1 MNYPKIN
8 CTGVYSSS
16 GVRST
21 IVFTY
26 LKSNGYENIKIVDGG
41 YYESMEAILP
51 VKLFKYLN

>member
-8 CTGVYSSS
+8 CIGVYSSS

-41 YYESMEAILP
+41 YYEFMEAN
-51 VKLFKYLN
+51 YQ